1 MRLLTSNH
9 CTLIRV
15 SKEKNRQL
23 SYFMIRCCSNILKIT
38 VQKTS
43 IKNLSRKTPTNH
55 CSINHSIFEQRQ
67 NSVTNC
73 SYQTELYKDIINK
86 EIGAQSELLGL
97 F

>member
-1 MRLLTSNH
+1 MSIFKMNF
-9 CTLIRV
+9 
-15 SKEKNRQL
+15 SQ
-23 SYFMIRCCSNILKIT
+23 ILFAFLKPT
-38 VQKTS
+38 
-43 IKNLSRKTPTNH
+43 LSRKTYQNQ
-55 CSINHSIFEQRQ
+55 CAKKHSIFEQRQ